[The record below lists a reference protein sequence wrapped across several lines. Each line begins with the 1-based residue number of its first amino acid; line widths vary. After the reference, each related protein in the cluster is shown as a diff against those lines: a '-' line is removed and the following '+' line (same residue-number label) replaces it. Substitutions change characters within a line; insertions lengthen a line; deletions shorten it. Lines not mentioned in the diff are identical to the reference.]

1 VIVTFFGL
9 LAKGARTAIIPT
21 APSQTIRHPN
31 PILQSEPSV
40 VLGLWGG
47 PSFPNNLV
55 DARVNK
61 PKKL

>member
-9 LAKGARTAIIPT
+9 LAKGAMTAIIPT
-21 APSQTIRHPN
+21 APSQTIRRSK

-40 VLGLWGG
+40 VLSVWGG
-47 PSFPNNLV
+47 LSFPNNLV